1 MQSKIALHLRE
12 FNDNN
17 FEKRG
22 KNIKSVSL
30 EENDLETKERS
41 QHDPDLANSSHSSNI
56 SD

>member
-1 MQSKIALHLRE
+1 MQSKIAFHLRE
-12 FNDNN
+12 FNDNI

-22 KNIKSVSL
+22 KDIKSISL
-30 EENDLETKERS
+30 EENDIETRQRP